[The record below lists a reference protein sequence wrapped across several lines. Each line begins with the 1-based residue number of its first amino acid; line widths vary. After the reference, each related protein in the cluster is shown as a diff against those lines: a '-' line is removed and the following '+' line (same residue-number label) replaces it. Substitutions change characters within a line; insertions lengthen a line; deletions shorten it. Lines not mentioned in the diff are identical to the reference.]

1 MERTGSSDSELPGR
15 APVSIPGSSTREV
28 AGQGVFSPWPAFF
41 VGTSRREQAD
51 ARVRDL
57 EVQRSDLIGDP
68 TRNVGEHGRQ
78 EELERSIVL

>member
-1 MERTGSSDSELPGR
+1 MATVVCDTSR
-15 APVSIPGSSTREV
+15 
-28 AGQGVFSPWPAFF
+28 GVFGFIRRSVPVWLL
-41 VGTSRREQAD
+41 GTEYDLPFAPSA

-68 TRNVGEHGRQ
+68 MRDVGEHGRQ